1 MTVPAINGPAING
14 PAINGPAGS
23 KPASS
28 EPRARLLAAAI
39 KYLQAR
45 GIGELSLR
53 ELAAAIGT
61 SHRMLIYHF
70 GSKEG
75 LLVAVVH
82 AVEEQQRDFLAQL
95 ALDTAVG
102 PREAITAMW
111 QHLADT
117 RLWPSER
124 LFFEIYGQA
133 LQGRPGTAGFLDRIV
148 DDWLEMLAQYSVQ
161 LGSPPE
167 NARADAR
174 LGIAVIRGLL
184 LDLLATGD
192 RAELD
197 EAVKRFIQLAEA
209 AARPDLG

>member
-14 PAINGPAGS
+14 PAINGPAGR
-23 KPASS
+23 KPAGS

-39 KYLQAR
+39 EYLQAR

-75 LLVAVVH
+75 LLVAVVQE
-82 AVEEQQRDFLAQL
+82 VEEQQRRFLASL
-95 ALDTAVG
+95 AVDPSVG
-102 PREAITAMW
+102 RREAITVMW
-111 QHLADT
+111 RHFADT
-117 RLWPSER
+117 RLWPAER

-133 LQGRPGTAGFLDRIV
+133 LQGRPGTAGFLDGIV
-148 DDWLEMLAQYSVQ
+148 GDWLEMLTQYSVQ
-161 LGSPPE
+161 LGSSPE
-167 NARADAR
+167 NARAEAR
-174 LGIAVIRGLL
+174 LGIAVMRGLL

-192 RAELD
+192 RAGID
-197 EAVKRFIQLAEA
+197 EAVERFILLAEA
-209 AARPDLG
+209 APRSGPG